1 MSDHRF
7 CIEQPNGR
15 SCFTGPLKLVYTY
28 RIRFSSYAVCPVSKR
43 STLDSLL
50 VPPGS
55 KVNLKKDYDPTFRIQ
70 GLTKDDARNRLA
82 DGVKALA
89 AFQDKLY
96 AQDIYS
102 VLIIFQAMDA
112 AGKDGT
118 IKHVMSGINPQGC
131 QVYSFKAPNSEELDH
146 DYLWRCFKALPE
158 RGRIGIFN
166 RSYYEEVLIA
176 RIHPEL
182 LQKQKLPPRI
192 ITKNLWKERFEQ
204 INNFEKYLV
213 DNGTSVIKFF
223 LNVSREEQKRRFL
236 ERIDLPEKN
245 WKFDPSDVEERQHWN
260 EYIKAYE
267 DCFNNTSTKWAP
279 WHIVPADHKP
289 TTRLLVAEIITN
301 TLKELDLDYPTVTK
315 QHKTDLLSAKQL
327 LENE

>member
-1 MSDHRF
+1 MAR
-7 CIEQPNGR
+7 
-15 SCFTGPLKLVYTY
+15 
-28 RIRFSSYAVCPVSKR
+28 R
-43 STLDSLL
+43 STLNTLL
-50 VPPGS
+50 VNPGS
-55 KVNLKKDYDPTFRIQ
+55 KINLKKDYDPSFRID

-82 DGVKALA
+82 AGVKTLA
-89 AFQDKLY
+89 AYQEMLY

-102 VLIIFQAMDA
+102 LLIIFQAMDA

-146 DYLWRCFKALPE
+146 DYLWRCSKALPE

-182 LQKQKLPPRI
+182 LEKQKLPPGI
-192 ITKNLWKERFEQ
+192 INKNIWKQRFQQ

-213 DNGTSVIKFF
+213 ENGTVVVKLF
-223 LNVSREEQKRRFL
+223 LNVSKEEQKRRFL
-236 ERIDLPEKN
+236 ERIVLPEKN
-245 WKFDPSDVEERQHWN
+245 WKFDAGDVRERQHWDD
-260 EYIKAYE
+260 YIKAYE

-279 WHIVPADHKP
+279 WHIIPADHKP
-289 TTRLLVAEIITN
+289 TARLLVSEVITEA
-301 TLKELDLDYPTVTK
+301 LKEMDLHFPSSSK
-315 QHKTDLLSAKQL
+315 QHKSELLIAKQM